1 VSDPLQNVVSV
12 KLIDIYI
19 SYKYHSFHLTM
30 LTFTGYLLIL
40 FILIMREYINQ
51 QKNQTH
57 NNSMIELNIQTSNKD
72 TIIQNINR
80 DYVYLFEMVN

>member
-1 VSDPLQNVVSV
+1 
-12 KLIDIYI
+12 
-19 SYKYHSFHLTM
+19 M

-57 NNSMIELNIQTSNKD
+57 NNSIIELNIQTSNKD
-72 TIIQNINR
+72 IIIQNINR

>member
-1 VSDPLQNVVSV
+1 
-12 KLIDIYI
+12 
-19 SYKYHSFHLTM
+19 M

-40 FILIMREYINQ
+40 FILIIRGYINQ

-57 NNSMIELNIQTSNKD
+57 NNSIIELNIQTSNKD

-80 DYVYLFEMVN
+80 DYIYLFEMVL